1 MVYRSLPLPG
11 AAAKLWFGRRR
22 LWPRKQRFKELYVTS
37 TALRAL
43 VLVGAAAFG
52 AAPLAAQQ
60 AATPPFEAGKHY
72 TVLSPAQPTSTDA
85 GKIEVAEVFMY
96 SCPGCFAFE
105 AHIQRWLGRKADY
118 INFVR
123 IPAPWN
129 PPAPLHA
136 RAYYTA
142 EALGKAEEMDGDFF
156 NEIHVNRN
164 LLETEAKLAALF
176 AKHGVDEATFKSTF
190 NSFAV
195 NAKVKRAEELVRR
208 YRVPST
214 PTVIVNGKYSTTGT
228 MAGSYDA
235 WFAIID
241 DLAAREHAAAESG
254 SSQ

>member
-1 MVYRSLPLPG
+1 
-11 AAAKLWFGRRR
+11 
-22 LWPRKQRFKELYVTS
+22 
-37 TALRAL
+37 LRAF

-52 AAPLAAQQ
+52 AAQLGAQQ

-85 GKIEVAEVFMY
+85 GRVEVAEVFMFG
-96 SCPGCFAFE
+96 CPGCFSFE
-105 AHIQRWLGRKADY
+105 PHIQRWLGRKAAY

-123 IPAPWN
+123 IPAPWQ
-129 PPAPLHA
+129 PAALLHG
-136 RAYYTA
+136 RAYYAA
-142 EALGKAEEMDGDFF
+142 EALGKTEEIDGDFF

-164 LLETEAKLAALF
+164 MLDTEAKIAALF

-195 NAKVKRAEELVRR
+195 NAKMKRAEELIRR

-214 PTVIVNGKYSTTGT
+214 PTVVINGKYSVNGS

-241 DLAAREHAAAESG
+241 DLAAREHAQAGSAAPSA
-254 SSQ
+254 Q